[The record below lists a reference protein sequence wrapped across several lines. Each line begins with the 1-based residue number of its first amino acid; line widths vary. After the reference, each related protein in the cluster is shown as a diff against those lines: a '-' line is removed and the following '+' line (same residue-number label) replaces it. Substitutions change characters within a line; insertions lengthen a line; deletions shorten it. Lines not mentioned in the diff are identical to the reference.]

1 MSLDFGKIF
10 YFSLL
15 HVGELGG
22 TSTIDNNGQIKY
34 RHGVG
39 ESASQYLT
47 VLKFINKINKSTD
60 LFKKMISIFE
70 KIVKNNYKS
79 EDIVSAGS
87 FIESYP
93 LNELVME
100 FLPKEIIETN
110 NVINDMSTDELK
122 KYIEKFKAKSNDENT
137 NVLIAYLN
145 YCMDEKEAEDYNKR
159 LTHTTE
165 EMKRMRADQII
176 SIYERDA
183 ARAYAYERAS
193 KIRMWFKNHYV
204 VSSLF
209 KNKLKQKQNNIRCW
223 KIIKII

>member
-1 MSLDFGKIF
+1 MSYNSYNFGKVL

-15 HVGELGG
+15 QIGELGG
-22 TSTIDNNGQIKY
+22 TTSMNNEGQIEH

-39 ESASQYLT
+39 ECASQYLT
-47 VLKFINKINKSTD
+47 VLKFINKSTD
-60 LFKKMISIFE
+60 KFEKMISIFE
-70 KIVKNNYKS
+70 RIVNKSYKN
-79 EDIVSAGS
+79 EDVVSAGS

-93 LNELVME
+93 LNELLIK
-100 FLPKEIIETN
+100 FLPKEVIEIN
-110 NVINDMSTDELK
+110 NTINDMSKDELK
-122 KYIEKFKAKSNDENT
+122 EYIEKFKAKYNDDDENI

-193 KIRMWFKNHYV
+193 KIRM
-204 VSSLF
+204 
-209 KNKLKQKQNNIRCW
+209 
-223 KIIKII
+223 